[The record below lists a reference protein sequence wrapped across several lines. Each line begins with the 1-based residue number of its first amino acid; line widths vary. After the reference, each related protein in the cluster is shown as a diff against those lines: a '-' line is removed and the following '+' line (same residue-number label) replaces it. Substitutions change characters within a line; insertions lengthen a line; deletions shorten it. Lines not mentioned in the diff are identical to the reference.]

1 MKFWYQQSWLQ
12 WLLLPFAWLFQFITF
27 LRRKAYQTGI
37 FSSWKAPCPVVVVGN
52 LSVGGNGKTPLVV
65 CLVEQLQARGIR
77 VGVISRGYGGE
88 SNDYPFL
95 VCASSDP
102 RKTGDEPVLIAKRT
116 AVPVAISPNRRES
129 IELLYKAYHPQ
140 IIISDDGLQ
149 HYKLQ
154 RDVELVVVDGER
166 RFGNG
171 HLLPAGPLR
180 ELPQQRL
187 ATVDA
192 IICNGG
198 MAQSDEIAMQLT
210 AKVAV
215 NLCTG
220 EQRSLTEFSQVN
232 AVAGI
237 GHPPR
242 FFATLQQQGLTVL
255 EQQSFAD
262 HYAFQA
268 ADLAKIDHKD
278 TPLFMTE
285 KDAVKCTA
293 FAQEN
298 WWYVPVTAEIDHN
311 ELTSLIEKIIAK
323 VGIVTYK
330 ES

>member
-12 WLLLPFAWLFQFITF
+12 WLLLPFAWLFQLITY
-27 LRRKAYQTGI
+27 LRRKAYQSGI
-37 FSSWKAPCPVVVVGN
+37 FASWKAPCPVVVVGN

-65 CLVEQLQARGIR
+65 CLVEQLQAKGIR
-77 VGVISRGYGGE
+77 VGVISRGYGGSSTE
-88 SNDYPFL
+88 YPFL
-95 VCASSDP
+95 VCANSDP
-102 RKTGDEPVLIAKRT
+102 QKTGDEPVLIAKRT
-116 AVPVAISPNRRES
+116 SAPVAISPNRRES

-140 IIISDDGLQ
+140 VIISDDGLQ

-187 ATVDA
+187 AEVDA
-192 IICNGG
+192 VICNGG
-198 MAQSDEIAMQLT
+198 NAQDGEIAMQL
-210 AKVAV
+210 APEVAI
-215 NLCTG
+215 NLVTG
-220 EQRSLTEFSQVN
+220 EQRLLTTFSQVN

-242 FFATLQQQGLTVL
+242 FFATLQQQGLTL
-255 EQQSFAD
+255 LKQYAFAD

-268 ADLAKIDHKD
+268 ADFQPIDNAEI
-278 TPLFMTE
+278 PLLMTE

-298 WWYVPVTAEIDHN
+298 WWYVPVSAQIETTQLNH
-311 ELTSLIEKIIAK
+311 LIEKIMSK
-323 VGIVTYK
+323 VI
-330 ES
+330 